1 MDSVFKIRKTQCN
14 SCTNLVLKSLSTL
27 RGVYGGDVDTI
38 NGVITVSHTDEV
50 SREEIAHELLRLGFV
65 EINTAPV
72 SDEPSNLGM
81 CTLTGVR

>member
-14 SCTNLVLKSLSTL
+14 SCTNLVLKSLGTL

-72 SDEPSNLGM
+72 SDEPSIWGCAL
-81 CTLTGVR
+81 

>member
-14 SCTNLVLKSLSTL
+14 SCTNLVLKSLGTL

-50 SREEIAHELLRLGFV
+50 SREEIAKELTRLGF
-65 EINTAPV
+65 PV
-72 SDEPSNLGM
+72 TSPPETDEPSIWGCAL
-81 CTLTGVR
+81 